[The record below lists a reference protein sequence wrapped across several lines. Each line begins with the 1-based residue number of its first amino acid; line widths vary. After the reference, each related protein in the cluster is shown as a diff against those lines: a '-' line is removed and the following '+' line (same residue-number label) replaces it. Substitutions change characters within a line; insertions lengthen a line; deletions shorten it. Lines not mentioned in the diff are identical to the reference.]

1 MAEWCDGGIHV
12 IIREFRDYKSTLS
25 VTFFNKTILNTLW
38 AFKQKAYLDCI
49 LSLTKKK
56 YEKLN
61 VASKLLGD
69 AKQP

>member
-1 MAEWCDGGIHV
+1 MSIRL
-12 IIREFRDYKSTLS
+12 REFRYYKSTLY

-49 LSLTKKK
+49 LSLTKKEN
-56 YEKLN
+56 EKLN
-61 VASKLLGD
+61 VVNKLLGD